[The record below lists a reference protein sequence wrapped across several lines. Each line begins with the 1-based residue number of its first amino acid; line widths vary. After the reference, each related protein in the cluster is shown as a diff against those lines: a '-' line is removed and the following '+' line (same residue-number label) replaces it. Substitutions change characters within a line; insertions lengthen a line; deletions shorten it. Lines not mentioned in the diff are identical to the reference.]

1 MFAFVTLLFLF
12 SYFDCSMFLF
22 TSLISPLENI
32 VSHSKLGT
40 STTIT
45 IVIGVVLVGR
55 GITVTITFV
64 LFSLE
69 EYEEFGG
76 GSYTN
81 DVLSHL
87 LKLNT

>member
-1 MFAFVTLLFLF
+1 
-12 SYFDCSMFLF
+12 
-22 TSLISPLENI
+22 
-32 VSHSKLGT
+32 LGT

-81 DVLSHL
+81 DLLSHL